1 MPERQDRAVRERT
14 RRYQARRADHER
26 RVRRRRR
33 DNIVAGV
40 AGGLL
45 VAAAF
50 GAQAVYFVA
59 GPAATPAATPGST
72 APADPAPSLQ
82 DTPPPAS

>member
-1 MPERQDRAVRERT
+1 MPERQDRAVRERA
-14 RRYQARRADHER
+14 RRFQARRADHER

-50 GAQAVYFVA
+50 GAQALYF
-59 GPAATPAATPGST
+59 ATGPAATPGST
-72 APADPAPSLQ
+72 VPADPAPSVQ
-82 DTPPPAS
+82 DTSPPAS

>member
-1 MPERQDRAVRERT
+1 MPERQDRAVRERA

-26 RVRRRRR
+26 RVGRRRR

-50 GAQAVYFVA
+50 GAQALYFVA
-59 GPAATPAATPGST
+59 GPAAAPAST
-72 APADPAPSLQ
+72 APSDPVQPVEG
-82 DTPPPAS
+82 TPPSSPAS

>member
-1 MPERQDRAVRERT
+1 MPERQDRAVRERA

-26 RVRRRRR
+26 RVSRRRR
-33 DNIVAGV
+33 DNVVAGV
-40 AGGLL
+40 VGGLL

-59 GPAATPAATPGST
+59 GPAAAPEST
-72 APADPAPSLQ
+72 APTDPAPSVE
-82 DTPPPAS
+82 DTPPSPPAS